1 MAQEK
6 YLAKTK
12 DNHVL
17 VFTLDYSNP
26 AEKSRKEAECRN
38 SCANVTYNEFT
49 DDRNAH
55 ISDHIPAYDAFDV
68 ANTEFI
74 MGETLGYHYYKNRA
88 AYENRLLT
96 EPYVAAA
103 NYPDTIHFDS
113 LISDDLV
120 PEMIKN
126 IGFKIVPVDEV
137 YDVSYNPINNSYEIR
152 DSEGG
157 EFNQRVATVFHSENK
172 IEVVRN
178 HFKFSHDDYERLTQL
193 LNDFEQRRE
202 SNPQLSLRSFSNGL
216 GVGRDQALI
225 QAYMWVYETAYFS
238 QPEQELML
246 LHELKHVKNAIFYAG
261 LELKKDA
268 RRLSIEDLYRL
279 KVEDERSAYF
289 NEWLDGINKYLQ
301 KGDFSD
307 YSMFGNSAGS
317 IVNKL
322 RSLYTDAEKIE
333 YLTDYTKIMRD
344 FTDWFNV
351 NKKEEYANQFNGNV
365 TATTAKLSLSAE
377 PDSDRREYK
386 RIRSLF
392 YRYEVYNP
400 QTRRMEY
407 KDLSS
412 FVDEVCI
419 DEQARSNIIQP
430 NEETLRQRMD
440 SHNEGVNNGSINPVL
455 FEVAKKIMRENIVG
469 SSFINQVDDLQI
481 ATLYDDGHVTP
492 SETQVPDDRAGW
504 SDELK
509 SYWSGVDGY
518 QEVAKN
524 NNEYKFKVNNATI
537 CYENTKK
544 VRVSSNASY
553 DLYVKLLHEP
563 TNANKPVEFLDSL
576 THEQALT
583 LYVACINSGRQVRG
597 HVPTDLSGIENIQGI
612 PPAALNRFRHVM
624 SSNGSGT
631 AKTTEPVN
639 QKRTYISPRTILS
652 ARHGR

>member
-17 VFTLDYSNP
+17 VFTIDYSKP
-26 AEKSRKEAECRN
+26 AEKSRKETECRN
-38 SCANVTYNEFT
+38 ACANVTYNEFI
-49 DDRNAH
+49 DDKNAH

-74 MGETLGYHYYKNRA
+74 LDETLGYHYYKNRA

-96 EPYVAAA
+96 EPYPAAA
-103 NYPDTIHFDS
+103 NQPDVLHFDS
-113 LISDDLV
+113 RIGDDLV

-137 YDVSYNPINNSYEIR
+137 YDVTYNHSDNSYEIR
-152 DSEGG
+152 DPAGG
-157 EFNQRVATVFHSENK
+157 EFKQRVATVLHSENK
-172 IEVVRN
+172 MEVVRN

-193 LNDFEQRRE
+193 LNDFERQRQ
-202 SNPQLSLRSFSNGL
+202 SNPRLSLQSFINSLGNGRSK
-216 GVGRDQALI
+216 ALM
-225 QAYMWVYETAYFS
+225 QVYKTAYFP
-238 QPEQELML
+238 QPEKESML

-261 LELKKDA
+261 LELKNDA

-307 YSMFGNSAGS
+307 YSMFGNSAGT

-322 RSLYTDAEKIE
+322 KSLRTDGEKQA
-333 YLTDYTKIMRD
+333 YVTDYRKVMSD
-344 FTDWFNV
+344 FVDWFNA
-351 NKKEEYANQFNGNV
+351 NKQGYYEAQFNRNV
-365 TATTAKLSLSAE
+365 TVATARLPLSAE

-386 RIRSLF
+386 RLRSLF

-412 FVDEVCI
+412 FMADVCVNA
-419 DEQARSNIIQP
+419 QARSNIIQP
-430 NEETLRQRMD
+430 NEEVLRQRMERY
-440 SHNEGVNNGSINPVL
+440 NEGVNNGSINPAL
-455 FEVAKKIMRENIVG
+455 FEAAKKIMRENIAG
-469 SSFINQVDDLQI
+469 SAFVNQVDDLQI
-481 ATLYDDGHVTP
+481 ATLYHENEAPAP
-492 SETQVPDDRAGW
+492 SEPQVPDDRAGW

-509 SYWSGVDGY
+509 NYWSGVDGY
-518 QEVAKN
+518 QEIAKN
-524 NNEYKFKVNNATI
+524 NNEYKFKIHDATLS
-537 CYENTKK
+537 YENTKR
-544 VRVSSNASY
+544 VHVSSNAPY

-624 SSNGSGT
+624 ASRSSGT

-639 QKRTYISPRTILS
+639 QKRTYIPPRTILS